1 VRGLTEEK
9 QKAEAGFFD
18 SKYWKMLLILIM
30 GVLLFGAPY
39 AAYAFIS
46 IVKLRFLYS
55 TVLAFGAM
63 VLGLLLMWYLVRKK
77 VIS

>member
-1 VRGLTEEK
+1 MTEEK
-9 QKAEAGFFD
+9 QKTEAGFFN
-18 SKYWKMLLILIM
+18 SKYWRMLLVLVM

-46 IVKLRFLYS
+46 VIKLRFLYS
-55 TVLAFGAM
+55 TVLAFGAV

-77 VIS
+77 IIS